1 MTPLRREKRGGIQER
16 LAEEEVTE
24 IVNCCGEPLGT
35 SECVRN
41 KADVSVCQ
49 SSIYFISQM

>member
-1 MTPLRREKRGGIQER
+1 MTPLRSEKRGGIQER

-35 SECVRN
+35 SKCVRN
-41 KADVSVCQ
+41 KADVGVCQ
-49 SSIYFISQM
+49 SSTS